1 MFICVH
7 TFHPSARL
15 CPLTYISSLAFVIC
29 SSLVAK
35 APWMMSIIPFH
46 IMWRHLSWQSS
57 HCWGHW
63 LMSLSKLTIDFKRA
77 QVSVT
82 ANLYN
87 TDYKLRIFHYQY
99 FSKFEMKLD
108 RFSFVVSICCEVAIV
123 LVCLVVL
130 NDSNWILNYVFVNL
144 HIHVKILA

>member
-1 MFICVH
+1 
-7 TFHPSARL
+7 
-15 CPLTYISSLAFVIC
+15 
-29 SSLVAK
+29 
-35 APWMMSIIPFH
+35 
-46 IMWRHLSWQSS
+46 
-57 HCWGHW
+57 
-63 LMSLSKLTIDFKRA
+63 MSLSKLTIDFNRA

-87 TDYKLRIFHYQY
+87 TDYRLRIFHYQY

-130 NDSNWILNYVFVNL
+130 NVSN
-144 HIHVKILA
+144 